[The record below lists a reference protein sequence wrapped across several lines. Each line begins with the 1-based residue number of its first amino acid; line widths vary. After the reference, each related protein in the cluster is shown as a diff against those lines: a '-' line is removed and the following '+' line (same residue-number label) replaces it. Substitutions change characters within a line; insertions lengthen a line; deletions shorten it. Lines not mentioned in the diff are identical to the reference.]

1 MACFKGTQSN
11 HNNGQVNKYLT
22 ISIAMNVKTRAGE
35 MKVFFRGHFQEHFI
49 HLHDIQPNLKFRIVC
64 ASDTRVKNKNS
75 RNNLKNDLKMQLLGK
90 ESQ

>member
-49 HLHDIQPNLKFRIVC
+49 HLHDI
-64 ASDTRVKNKNS
+64 
-75 RNNLKNDLKMQLLGK
+75 
-90 ESQ
+90 